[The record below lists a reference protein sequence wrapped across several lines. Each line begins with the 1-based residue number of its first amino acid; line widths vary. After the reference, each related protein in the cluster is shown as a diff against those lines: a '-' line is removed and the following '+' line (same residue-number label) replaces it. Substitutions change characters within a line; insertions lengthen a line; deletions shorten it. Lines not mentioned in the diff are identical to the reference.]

1 MYKALKVNYILKL
14 NMEIYLLTEN
24 SNRFNTIKCHFDVP
38 LAVLAKH
45 RTEIYVTINQND
57 NLEFIHLSVTRPTS
71 GGILDLC

>member
-45 RTEIYVTINQND
+45 RTEIYVTIN
-57 NLEFIHLSVTRPTS
+57 
-71 GGILDLC
+71 